1 MNTNYKT
8 SRYTFTLES
17 NNKYYLY
24 NSLSNV
30 LIEVDK
36 ELFNIVT
43 RSKEKCETISS
54 ISDISILE
62 SLQKDKIITKNDED
76 DFLLYKS
83 IIQGYRNDRRKLMIT
98 IAPTMDCCFNCHYC
112 FERTKRP
119 SYMSV
124 DVMHGIAKFLATF
137 NEAKSVSITWF
148 GGEPLM
154 AVPEMEKLYTTLKRK
169 LKGLPFYS
177 SIITTGFHLNE
188 ENIKV
193 LQKIKVSNMQ
203 ITLDGLKDT
212 HNKIKFT
219 NGCDDVFSVVMN
231 NIDKL
236 CDIAP
241 DITVFIRV
249 NITKSNMNEF
259 NALQEYIC
267 ERFGNKVAV
276 QPAFV
281 LNRNNDDTTVENNLI
296 SCKNHSQCILDLSKS
311 DRVSSH
317 AVYPDYSFSECA
329 IRNPYSFSFDPDGYV
344 YKCWEHIGDTKYAVG
359 KVNKK
364 GEFAV
369 SNVMLMN
376 RQLYGADPLEDL
388 NCRKCST
395 LPICGGG
402 CPIQRIENT
411 FENGNNVCCSYYKGH
426 IQEFV
431 LEFIR
436 RKEAATGMAEL

>member
-1 MNTNYKT
+1 MSTNYKT

-17 NNKYYLY
+17 NDKYYLY

-30 LIEVDK
+30 LVEVDK
-36 ELFNIVT
+36 ELFDIVS
-43 RSKEKCETISS
+43 RSKEQCETISS
-54 ISDISILE
+54 ISDTSILE
-62 SLQKDKIITKNDED
+62 SLRKDKIITNNDED

-119 SYMSV
+119 SYMSG

-137 NEAKSVSITWF
+137 NDAKSVGITWF

-154 AVPEMEKLYTTLKRK
+154 AVPEMEKLYTILKRK
-169 LKGLPFYS
+169 LKGLTFSS

-188 ENIKV
+188 ENIKA

-203 ITLDGLKDT
+203 ITLDGLKNT
-212 HNKIKFT
+212 HNKIKYT
-219 NGCDDVFSVVMN
+219 NGCNDAFSVVMD
-231 NIDKL
+231 NIDRL
-236 CDIAP
+236 CEIAP
-241 DITVFIRV
+241 DIMVFIRV
-249 NITKSNMNEF
+249 NITKSNMHEF
-259 NALQEYIC
+259 DALQEYVC
-267 ERFGNKVAV
+267 KRFSNKVAI

-281 LNRNNDDTTVENNLI
+281 LNRNSDDSAAENNLI
-296 SCKNHSQCILDLSKS
+296 SYKNQSQCILNLSKS
-311 DRVSSH
+311 DRVSSY
-317 AVYPDYSFSECA
+317 AVFPGYSISECA

-376 RQLYGADPLEDL
+376 RQLYGADPLEDS
-388 NCRKCST
+388 NCRKCSI
-395 LPICGGG
+395 LPICSGG
-402 CPIQRIENT
+402 CPIQRIENL
-411 FENGNNVCCSYYKGH
+411 FDNENNVCCSYYKGH
-426 IQEFV
+426 IQEFL
-431 LEFIR
+431 LEFIKKR
-436 RKEAATGMAEL
+436 QLKKVINQ